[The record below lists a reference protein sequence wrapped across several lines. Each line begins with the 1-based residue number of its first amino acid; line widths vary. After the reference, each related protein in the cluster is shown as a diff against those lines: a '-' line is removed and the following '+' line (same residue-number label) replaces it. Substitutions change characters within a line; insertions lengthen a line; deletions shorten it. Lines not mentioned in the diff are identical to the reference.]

1 MGKKKKNKNENFRV
15 KQFFIYDDNPM
26 FNFLV
31 TQLHFSKNLY
41 NATLY
46 EIRQS
51 FFKDENKVLSYK
63 YLEKYMRTEKMSNRS
78 DKPGYDYY
86 QMATAQS
93 AQQTIMKAIGS
104 MEYFRKSKKKYE
116 KNPLYYTGEPKLPKY
131 IKKPYYIVTLTNQN
145 CTVEYDKVK
154 GNIVTFPTRTYGDFY
169 VNIDDCFNNE
179 EYNFKSLSEV
189 RFYFRH
195 NIIVLEV
202 VYKVKPKKE
211 YKLRKD
217 RLCGVDLGVTN
228 FAACSFNF
236 DKNPIIIDSS
246 YIKSVNQ
253 FYNKKISHYKS
264 LAKTCNDLYD
274 TPRIEKLWE
283 ARYRRIKNYMHKAST
298 FLVKTC
304 VENRVSKIVI
314 GENKGWKQKNKK
326 KQNFASIPFTMF
338 KKMVEYKAKFYG
350 IKVIFVPERYT
361 SGTSFLDKEE
371 LKKKFYNKE
380 RRVHRGLFI
389 SNKGI
394 LINDD
399 INAGYQMI
407 KKYEE
412 KENLRKRRLKKN
424 LISCYNKSFNW
435 KKIASKVERVYVI

>member
-1 MGKKKKNKNENFRV
+1 MGKRKNKNENFRV
-15 KQFFIYDDNPM
+15 KQFFITKDYPI
-26 FNFLV
+26 FPFLI

-63 YLEKYMRTEKMSNRS
+63 YLEKYMKNEKMSNRS

-93 AQQTIMKAIGS
+93 AQQTIMKAIGN
-104 MEYFRKSKKKYE
+104 MAYFRSSKKKYE
-116 KNPLYYTGEPKLPKY
+116 KNSMYYTGEPRSPKY
-131 IKKPYYIVTLTNQN
+131 LRKPYFIVTLTNQN
-145 CTVEYDKVK
+145 CKVE
-154 GNIVTFPTRTYGDFY
+154 GNKVTFPRDTYRKYNNFSVD
-169 VNIDDCFNNE
+169 IEDCLNNE
-179 EYNFKSLSEV
+179 EYDFKGLSEV
-189 RFYFRH
+189 RFYLRH

-217 RLCGVDLGVTN
+217 RLCGVDLGVSN

-236 DKNPIIIDSS
+236 DKHPIIIDSS
-246 YIKSVNQ
+246 HIKSVNQ
-253 FYNKKISHYKS
+253 LYNKKISYYKS
-264 LAKTCNDLYD
+264 LAKKCNDLYD
-274 TPRIEKLWE
+274 TKLIETLWE
-283 ARYRRIKNYMHKAST
+283 ARYRKIKDYMHKAST
-298 FLVKTC
+298 FLVQIC
-304 VENRVSKIVI
+304 VENRVSKIII

-350 IKVIFVPERYT
+350 IKVIFVHERYT
-361 SGTSFLDKEE
+361 SGTSFLDNEE
-371 LKKKFYNKE
+371 PKKKFYNKD
-380 RRVHRGLFI
+380 RRVYRGLFI

-399 INAGYQMI
+399 VNAGYQMI

-412 KENLRKRRLKKN
+412 KENNKRKRQPKKS

-435 KKIASKVERVYVI
+435 KKIASKVERVRLFVS